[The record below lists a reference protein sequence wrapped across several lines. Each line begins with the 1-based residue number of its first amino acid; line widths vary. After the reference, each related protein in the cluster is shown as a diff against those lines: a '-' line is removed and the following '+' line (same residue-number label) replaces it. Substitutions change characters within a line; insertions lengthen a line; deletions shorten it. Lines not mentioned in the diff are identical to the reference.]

1 MKIEFP
7 ILEIGS
13 VGVEVYIM
21 QALLKYWNYNI
32 SLTGA
37 FDTAT
42 FLVLKAFRTDH
53 YLTGDTV
60 CDSLT
65 WKALFNY

>member
-1 MKIEFP
+1 MKIELST
-7 ILEIGS
+7 LEIGS
-13 VGVEVYIM
+13 VGVEVYLM
-21 QALLKYWNYNI
+21 QALLKYWNYNV

-42 FLVLKAFRTDH
+42 FLVLKQFRIDH
-53 YLTGDTV
+53 YLPGDTI